1 MAALTTNKSILSWID
16 EKAALVK
23 PDEIVWIDG
32 SEEQLEKLREEAC
45 KSGEMRKLNEDLL
58 PGCLYHRTLPT
69 MLLVLKT
76 ELLFAQRK
84 RKMLVPQTIGWS
96 QAKLMKCSMLSQKT
110 AIMAEQCM

>member
-45 KSGEMRKLNEDLL
+45 KSGEMRKLNEDLQNS
-58 PGCLYHRTLPT
+58 Y
-69 MLLVLKT
+69 LLKERGRCRSHKPLDGARQS
-76 ELLFAQRK
+76 L
-84 RKMLVPQTIGWS
+84 
-96 QAKLMKCSMLSQKT
+96 
-110 AIMAEQCM
+110 

>member
-45 KSGEMRKLNEDLL
+45 KSGEMRKLMRIYFRDVCITE
-58 PGCLYHRTLPT
+58 RLPT

-84 RKMLVPQTIGWS
+84 KKMPVPQTIGWS
-96 QAKLMKCSMLSQKT
+96 PAKLMKCSMLSQKT
-110 AIMAEQCM
+110 AIRAEQCM